1 MPRKKKSMSMIAQ
14 ENRRNLLKLAGFAS
28 IGMVAMS
35 PTTAAAAID
44 ISHKIRIAGDLR
56 TFTQEMALA
65 SAFVMLDVEKDHY
78 LDVLREEFDEFSSDI
93 EVLRAG
99 KAEYSMEP
107 EANVLVLEAINTVEL
122 GWSILGPAIKDV
134 IDTGEVDDAH
144 FTKIEKV
151 NVQVMTLADSLIHR
165 IMNEYKEDIPTELA
179 YQIDVVGMQRTL
191 SQKMVKEAL
200 LVGLEFEAEAHHEML
215 IGSIQVFQ
223 FGMDKLRGEMLHN
236 EVFLPDPGSEIAER
250 LDAVDEIWKL
260 LEPNLVALDTTHDV
274 QGVDVVELAHEA
286 EDMMN
291 IFNEIYAMLIQQAE
305 IA

>member
-1 MPRKKKSMSMIAQ
+1 MIAQ